1 MGSTGTLTPASKTP
15 SPMCIT
21 DPRLSGVRASL
32 LCSTRFQPVSVTSPL
47 VEGLLM
53 MAGRLESP
61 FGVPL
66 TPPETETIEKLFG
79 TSVDSSRI
87 RLARTGIANAP
98 TTLGNQI
105 RIAPDQ
111 KTNTPDWLSTLV
123 HETTHVWQYQTQG
136 TSYIT
141 DSVYHQLRAQRAMG
155 TRDGAYFN
163 YQLTKERPF
172 SGYSAEEQA
181 QLVEDYYDITVL
193 YKGKASVPR
202 WVSVRKQDL
211 ALYETLIAQLRS
223 AVPMPDTAIY
233 QRSLMSL
240 PLDQQFPIA
249 DSPYG
254 MISVVPVLQVRF

>member
-1 MGSTGTLTPASKTP
+1 
-15 SPMCIT
+15 MCIT

-32 LCSTRFQPVSVTSPL
+32 LCSTRFRPVLVTSPL
-47 VEGLLM
+47 VERLLM
-53 MAGRLESP
+53 EAGQLQSP
-61 FGVPL
+61 FGMPL
-66 TPPETETIEKLFG
+66 TPPETETIEKIFE

-87 RLARTGIANAP
+87 RLVRTGIANAP

-141 DSVYHQLRAQRAMG
+141 DSIYHQLRAKRAMG

-163 YQLTKERPF
+163 YQLSKGRSF
-172 SGYSAEEQA
+172 SDYSAEEQA

-193 YKGKASVPR
+193 YAKTTSVPR
-202 WVSVRKQDL
+202 WVSERKQDL
-211 ALYETLIAQLRS
+211 ALYEALIEQLRS
-223 AVPMPDTAIY
+223 AIPMPDSAIY
-233 QRSLMSL
+233 DRNLMDL
-240 PLDQQFPIA
+240 PLSDQFPIA

-254 MISVVPVLQVRF
+254 TISVVPIFQARF